1 LRKVVRLIESLYR
14 LINEIQRQ
22 HSPELRSFATNE
34 IKLTGCTDGNNML
47 QAMINHDLKK
57 GQGTETVLNQMTGL
71 TLVFFLGNS
80 TLSTDSGHEYTWCP
94 ASNRI
99 VVTSSSFTVTQIMK
113 ATSVWQTSRLKVML
127 GPNSNA
133 NGTLIM
139 TNLNCATIKKSF
151 MSSGDKTRFA
161 ARPKKTFFSRHG
173 RIFSRQ
179 DHTSPVEKVESDD
192 NGSEIDVIQSTGCD
206 GT

>member
-1 LRKVVRLIESLYR
+1 LHKVVRLIESLYR

-34 IKLTGCTDGNNML
+34 VKLTGCTDGDNML
-47 QAMINHDLKK
+47 QAMINLKK

-94 ASNRI
+94 ASIRI

-151 MSSGDKTRFA
+151 MSLGDKTRFA

-179 DHTSPVEKVESDD
+179 DHISLVEKVGPDD
-192 NGSEIDVIQSTGCD
+192 NGSEIDVMESTGCD